1 MCQLRGMSF
10 CLDSCLSAKKKSD
23 KKKDKNDE
31 KKDKVNEKKDKVDEE
46 KDKVKYGFV
55 DLLGYNLY
63 LPVFCNGPVVLY
75 DQFYQQV

>member
-1 MCQLRGMSF
+1 MSF